1 MVKKHVVYSF
11 PCMICKY
18 IMIGISNTN
27 LTAAEAVLQH
37 VVAKMWATLETGM
50 EILKIM
56 SDFIKNQSFTHQ
68 TEDLLR
74 TLNIVKIIL
83 FQSPNTSVKPSWK
96 NWILTL
102 NTKQ

>member
-1 MVKKHVVYSF
+1 MNMVKKHVVYSF
-11 PCMICKY
+11 PRMICKY

-27 LTAAEAVLQH
+27 LAAVLQR
-37 VVAKMWATLETGM
+37 VVAKMWATLDTGR

-74 TLNIVKIIL
+74 TLNIFRL
-83 FQSPNTSVKPSWK
+83 FFFSLQ
-96 NWILTL
+96 TL
-102 NTKQ
+102 Q

>member
-1 MVKKHVVYSF
+1 
-11 PCMICKY
+11 
-18 IMIGISNTN
+18 MIGISNTN
-27 LTAAEAVLQH
+27 LAAEEAVLQR